1 MTFEGNPEGNQ
12 ININEGRSLL
22 YLYLYADDGMVNGME
37 EWITSVSVDPK

>member
-22 YLYLYADDGMVNGME
+22 YLYLYEDNGME